1 MKEFKLSNLA
11 VDNKTTIY
19 IFTFILIIFGI
30 MQYQTTPK
38 EKFPEI
44 VFPYFMITTINP
56 GTSPVDME
64 NLITRPIEKE
74 LKGIKGIKHITSQS
88 LQDYSV
94 VVVEFEVTA
103 DETKAYL
110 DVKQAVDDSRAD
122 LPNDLYEEPKI
133 TQIDVSEIPILY
145 VNLSGDLGL
154 VKLKQYAEDLQ
165 DEIEGL
171 EEITRVDLIGALDR
185 EIQIN
190 VDLYKMQAA
199 GLSFNGIRNA
209 VAMEN
214 MTISGGQVSTGGMK
228 RNFRV
233 VGEFKNVDQ
242 IGNIVLKEGVRLKDI
257 AEVKDGFHD
266 RESYAR
272 FDGQDVITLAVI
284 KRTGQNLIVA
294 VDKINS
300 IITDFQAKASSNL
313 VITTTGDS
321 STQTRNSVNDLFNT
335 IILGFIV
342 VVFILMFF
350 MGELDA
356 FFVGV
361 AIPLSMLIAFI
372 VLPVI
377 GFTLNMVVLMAF

>member
-30 MQYQTTPK
+30 MQYLSTPK
-38 EKFPEI
+38 EKFPDI

-56 GTSPVDME
+56 GTSPVDVE

-74 LKGIKGIKHITSQS
+74 LKGIDGIKHITSQS

-94 VVVEFEVTA
+94 VVVEFEVAA
-103 DETKAYL
+103 DETQAYL

-199 GLSFNGIRNA
+199 GISFN
-209 VAMEN
+209 
-214 MTISGGQVSTGGMK
+214 
-228 RNFRV
+228 
-233 VGEFKNVDQ
+233 
-242 IGNIVLKEGVRLKDI
+242 
-257 AEVKDGFHD
+257 
-266 RESYAR
+266 
-272 FDGQDVITLAVI
+272 
-284 KRTGQNLIVA
+284 
-294 VDKINS
+294 
-300 IITDFQAKASSNL
+300 
-313 VITTTGDS
+313 
-321 STQTRNSVNDLFNT
+321 
-335 IILGFIV
+335 
-342 VVFILMFF
+342 
-350 MGELDA
+350 
-356 FFVGV
+356 
-361 AIPLSMLIAFI
+361 
-372 VLPVI
+372 
-377 GFTLNMVVLMAF
+377 